1 MALFATYLFT
11 LNINEMIVSTLTL
24 QHVKTAMGPTVRTSV
39 EIDTVVHLVRHVTHR
54 QEAVDIRD
62 VNQDGWEITV
72 QQVVN
77 ICILE

>member
-1 MALFATYLFT
+1 MYLFT
-11 LNINEMIVSTLTL
+11 LNIHEMIVSTLTL
-24 QHVKTAMGPTVRTSV
+24 QHVKTAMDPTVRTSV
-39 EIDTVVHLVRHVTHR
+39 EIDTVVHLVRNVTHR

-62 VNQDGWEITV
+62 VNQAGREMTV